1 MKNQLNTEYF
11 ENLWLTS
18 DHPSLLSAD
27 FWDLRAQEYNKSSSK
42 NNSLT
47 SRENQVEEFLDK
59 GLISCSSTVM
69 DIGCGTGQL
78 AITLA
83 KSVKEVVALDFS
95 EKMLVYARENAKKA
109 GVQNIRFVQAD
120 WKTIAFDE
128 RFDFVLASMS
138 PAINE
143 PADLYKMMALCK
155 GFCYLSAFVERSS
168 WLRAKLYHLI
178 DQSYLHQF
186 HKINYIFNILW
197 TKGFFPEL
205 SYENGI
211 HDRVLVLEKA
221 KEIYPFELNVKD
233 DSVKI
238 QLIHDFLNQEAKEG
252 IITEI
257 MNQRKGELIW
267 ECSQS

>member
-18 DHPSLLSAD
+18 DHPSQLSAD

-42 NNSLT
+42 NDSLT
-47 SRENQVEEFLDK
+47 NRENKVEEFLNK
-59 GLISCSSTVM
+59 GIISDVSTVL

-83 KSVKEVVALDFS
+83 KSVKEVVALDYS
-95 EKMLVYARENAKKA
+95 EKMLLYARENAKKA
-109 GVQNIRFVQAD
+109 GVRNIRFIQTD
-120 WKTIAFDE
+120 WKTIEFDE
-128 RFDFVLASMS
+128 SFDFVMASMS

-143 PADLYKMMALCK
+143 PADLYKMMTVCK
-155 GFCYLSAFVERSS
+155 GHCYLSAFVERSS
-168 WLRAKLYHLI
+168 ALRETLYNLT

-205 SYENGI
+205 TYEEGAHN
-211 HDRVLVLEKA
+211 RLFALEKA
-221 KEIYPFELNVKD
+221 KEIYPFELDVQNDPLKVK
-233 DSVKI
+233 
-238 QLIHDFLNQEAKEG
+238 LIHDFLDQEVKEEL
-252 IITEI
+252 ITEI
-257 MNQRKGELIW
+257 VSQKKGELIW
-267 ECSQS
+267 KCSQL